1 MTSMLLI
8 PLFLFVFLVGV
19 ITYAGHV
26 VFVRPGAGLRQLANS
41 MNHTASV
48 SGENPGSHAM
58 PSFSTMLETL
68 GALIPVSPQDIAL
81 TRAELLA
88 AGYRSRQAAS
98 IFYGIRLMFAICLL
112 IGDVMFR
119 QRIFSNPVL
128 SLVSLPGF
136 PILGYLAVGF
146 VLDALIS
153 KRAEALRLALP
164 DALDLGVVCS
174 EGGSAL
180 DQAMLKVS
188 QELKAVHPALAE
200 EFAIVN
206 FEMLAG
212 KPREEALRNLGERTR
227 EAELRKF
234 TSVLVQTDRFGTSMI
249 ETLRAQAEYMRVRR
263 RQMAHEKAAKV
274 GVKIIFPIF
283 FLCFPAMLI
292 VVAGPGI
299 LQLIKN
305 LFPMMRQVH

>member
-1 MTSMLLI
+1 MLLL
-8 PLFLFVFLVGV
+8 PAVLFVFLASV

-26 VFVRPGAGLRQLANS
+26 LLVRPGAGLRQLTNS
-41 MNHTASV
+41 THATA
-48 SGENPGSHAM
+48 GETTETRRRAR
-58 PSFSTMLETL
+58 PSFSTLFETL
-68 GALIPVSPQDIAL
+68 GALVPVSPQDIAV
-81 TRAELLA
+81 TRTELVA
-88 AGYRSRQAAS
+88 AGYRSKES
-98 IFYGIRLMFAICLL
+98 VTVLYGIKLLAAIGLL
-112 IGDVMFR
+112 ILDVMFR
-119 QRIFSNPVL
+119 QRVFSNPIL
-128 SLVSLPGF
+128 SMVSLIGL
-136 PILGYLAVGF
+136 PILGYSAVGY
-146 VLDALIS
+146 VLDMLIAR
-153 KRAEALRLALP
+153 RAERLRRALP
-164 DALDLGVVCS
+164 DALDLMVVCS

-188 QELKAVHPALAE
+188 QELKPVHPALAE

-212 KPREEALRNLGERTR
+212 KPREEALRNLGERNR

-234 TSVLVQTDRFGTSMI
+234 TSVLMQTDRFGTSMI

-263 RQMAHEKAAKV
+263 RQLAHEKAAKV

-299 LQLIKN
+299 LQLVKN
-305 LFPMMRQVH
+305 LFPMMRQLH

>member
-1 MTSMLLI
+1 MTNSTNDTARAAAET
-8 PLFLFVFLVGV
+8 PR
-19 ITYAGHV
+19 GHV
-26 VFVRPGAGLRQLANS
+26 L
-41 MNHTASV
+41 
-48 SGENPGSHAM
+48 
-58 PSFSTMLETL
+58 PSFSTLLETL
-68 GALIPVSPQDIAL
+68 GALVPVSPQDIAL
-81 TRAELLA
+81 TRSELAA
-88 AGYRSRQAAS
+88 AGYRSREAVTVL
-98 IFYGIRLMFAICLL
+98 YGIKLIAAIGLL
-112 IGDVMFR
+112 ILDVMFR
-119 QRIFSNPVL
+119 QRFFSNPIL
-128 SLVSLPGF
+128 SLVSLIGLPM
-136 PILGYLAVGF
+136 LGYLAVGL
-146 VLDALIS
+146 VLDILMS
-153 KRAEALRLALP
+153 KRAESLRLALP
-164 DALDLGVVCS
+164 DALDLMVVCS

-188 QELKAVHPALAE
+188 QELKPVHPALAE

-212 KPREEALRNLGERTR
+212 KPREEALRNLGERNR

>member
-1 MTSMLLI
+1 MLLMPVI
-8 PLFLFVFLVGV
+8 LFVFLVMV
-19 ITYAGHV
+19 ISYAGYV
-26 VFVRPGAGLRQLANS
+26 LFVRPRGRLQLLEGMAEAPHAPAKRNFPDLLAALGGL
-41 MNHTASV
+41 V
-48 SGENPGSHAM
+48 
-58 PSFSTMLETL
+58 
-68 GALIPVSPQDIAL
+68 PVSPQDIAL
-81 TRAELLA
+81 TRLELAA
-88 AGYRSRQAAS
+88 AGYRSRRAVTV
-98 IFYGIRLMFAICLL
+98 FYGVKLAVSIGLF
-112 IGDVMFR
+112 IGDVLFR
-119 QRIFSNPVL
+119 QRIFANPIL
-128 SLVSLPGF
+128 NLVSLIGAPV
-136 PILGYLAVGF
+136 LGYMAVGY
-146 VLDALIS
+146 VLDALGS

-164 DALDLGVVCS
+164 DALDLMVVCN

-188 QELKAVHPALAE
+188 QELKPVHPALAE

-212 KPREEALRNLGERTR
+212 KPREEALRNLGERAR
-227 EAELRKF
+227 EPELRKF

-305 LFPMMRQVH
+305 LFPMMRQMH

>member
-1 MTSMLLI
+1 MLLL
-8 PLFLFVFLVGV
+8 PVFLFIFLATV
-19 ITYAGHV
+19 ITYAGYV
-26 VFVRPGAGLRQLANS
+26 LFARPSAGLRQLADLTND
-41 MNHTASV
+41 T
-48 SGENPGSHAM
+48 PGAEIRRPRAL
-58 PSFSTMLETL
+58 PSFSTLLETL
-68 GALIPVSPQDIAL
+68 GALVPVSPPGLAL
-81 TRAELLA
+81 ARTELVA
-88 AGYRSRQAAS
+88 AGYRSRQAVTVL
-98 IFYGIRLMFAICLL
+98 YGIKLMVAIGLL
-112 IGDVMFR
+112 ILDVMFR
-119 QRIFSNPVL
+119 QRFFTNPVL
-128 SLVSLPGF
+128 SLVSLIGL
-136 PILGYLAVGF
+136 PILGYSAVGF
-146 VLDALIS
+146 ALDMLMS

-164 DALDLGVVCS
+164 DALDLMVVCS

-188 QELKAVHPALAE
+188 QELKPVHPALAE

-249 ETLRAQAEYMRVRR
+249 ETLRTQGEYMRVRR
-263 RQMAHEKAAKV
+263 RQIAHEKAAKV

-305 LFPMMRQVH
+305 LFPMMRQLH

>member
-1 MTSMLLI
+1 MLLL
-8 PLFLFVFLVGV
+8 PALLFLFLVIA
-19 ITYAGHV
+19 ITYAGHLL
-26 VFVRPGAGLRQLANS
+26 FVRPNAGLRQLASALEEPASLASETIRANRGFTTLLEKLGS
-41 MNHTASV
+41 M
-48 SGENPGSHAM
+48 
-58 PSFSTMLETL
+58 L
-68 GALIPVSPQDIAL
+68 PVSPEDVAFA
-81 TRAELLA
+81 RGELNA
-88 AGYRSRQAAS
+88 AGYRSRQAVPV
-98 IFYGIRLMFAICLL
+98 FQGIKLLVAIGLFLL
-112 IGDVMFR
+112 DVLFR
-119 QRIFSNPVL
+119 QRLFSNPIL
-128 SLVSLPGF
+128 SLVSLPGV
-136 PILGYLAVGF
+136 PILGYIAVGYG
-146 VLDALIS
+146 LDALIA
-153 KRAEALRLALP
+153 KRAEELRMALP
-164 DALDLGVVCS
+164 DALDLMVVCS

-188 QELKAVHPALAE
+188 QELKPVHPALAE

-206 FEMLAG
+206 FEMLTG

-227 EAELRKF
+227 EAELRKL

-249 ETLRAQAEYMRVRR
+249 ETLRAQAEYMRIRR

-305 LFPMMRQVH
+305 LFPMMRQLH

>member
-1 MTSMLLI
+1 MLLLL
-8 PLFLFVFLVGV
+8 PAFLFVFLVAA
-19 ITYAGHV
+19 ITVAGHLAL
-26 VFVRPGAGLRQLANS
+26 VRPQAGLRRLTETAAEPGGSSNS
-41 MNHTASV
+41 QVGRSPLPWLSRCLEQV
-48 SGENPGSHAM
+48 GS
-58 PSFSTMLETL
+58 LL
-68 GALIPVSPQDIAL
+68 PVSPQDVEM
-81 TRAELLA
+81 TRTELLA
-88 AGYRSRQAAS
+88 AGFRSRRAVP
-98 IFYGIRLMFAICLL
+98 IFYGIKLTVAMGLL
-112 IGDVMFR
+112 LADVLLRDRF
-119 QRIFSNPVL
+119 FVNPIL
-128 SLVSLPGF
+128 SLVSLIAF
-136 PILGYLAVGF
+136 PVLGYMTAGLV
-146 VLDALIS
+146 VSQLMS
-153 KRAEALRLALP
+153 KRAEALRQALP
-164 DALDLGVVCS
+164 DALDLMVVCS

-188 QELKAVHPALAE
+188 QELQSVHPALAE

-212 KPREEALRNLGERTR
+212 KAREDALRNLGRRTQ
-227 EAELRKF
+227 EPELRKF
-234 TSVLVQTDRFGTSMI
+234 TSVLIQTDRFGTSMV

-263 RQMAHEKAAKV
+263 RQAAHEKAAKV